1 MISKDQIYIKI
12 KELCNIS
19 ELQDESQSINL
30 VEDLGFESI
39 QIVKLIIDIEKEYD
53 ITFDIFQINI
63 EDFTCLDNLVKKIY
77 NLILEK

>member
-1 MISKDQIYIKI
+1 MISKEQIYLKI

-19 ELQDESQSINL
+19 ELQEEPQSINL

-39 QIVKLIIDIEKEYD
+39 QIVKLIIDIEREYD
-53 ITFDIFQINI
+53 ITFDIFQISI
-63 EDFTCLDNLVKKIY
+63 EDFTSLDNLVEKIY